1 MKFRSDIILSVVI
14 HVALCSLVLAAVTSG
29 TQSHTIEEYITVF
42 LAKGFNEVES
52 PVSQEEGGHG
62 GGKNIPPVMQKNGGA
77 ESPQNRKNNLE
88 NNVAPT
94 SDLHQR
100 NEPPQSPEKKDAD
113 RAFAAGGSGTSR
125 DPASPVAYGRG

>member
-62 GGKNIPPVMQKNGGA
+62 GKKHSTGDA
-77 ESPQNRKNNLE
+77 EKWRSRVPSEPEEQFRK
-88 NNVAPT
+88 
-94 SDLHQR
+94 
-100 NEPPQSPEKKDAD
+100 
-113 RAFAAGGSGTSR
+113 
-125 DPASPVAYGRG
+125 